1 MRNLANSFEIIAGR
15 CLILIFSIV
24 AEVQKAEEK
33 CFNLTICTK
42 YLSSGFLDCEDKSGT
57 IQSEEGASV
66 IGNVQCQE
74 HQMVACSIFAPWRII
89 GNENTTTY
97 SVLSPNKGW
106 FFENSF
112 FWIEGGIKM
121 ISSPA
126 LIFQEKLSINTTLYN
141 C

>member
-74 HQMVACSIFAPWRII
+74 HQTVACVIFAP
-89 GNENTTTY
+89 
-97 SVLSPNKGW
+97 
-106 FFENSF
+106 
-112 FWIEGGIKM
+112 
-121 ISSPA
+121 
-126 LIFQEKLSINTTLYN
+126 
-141 C
+141 

>member
-1 MRNLANSFEIIAGR
+1 MRNLANSFGIIAGR

-24 AEVQKAEEK
+24 AEIQKAEEK

-74 HQMVACSIFAPWRII
+74 HQTVACIIFAPWRII
-89 GNENTTTY
+89 GNENTKTY
-97 SVLSPNKGW
+97 SVLSPNKGC
-106 FFENSF
+106 FFQNSF

-126 LIFQEKLSINTTLYN
+126 FIFQEKLSINTTLYN